1 MQDPHSVAPL
11 ALTEVGVVA
20 GEASGDLLA
29 ASLLSAVRQ
38 RWPELRACGIG
49 GPHMAAEGFEALW
62 PSEKLSVFGYIDALK
77 VYRELSSIRNRL
89 AERWTAK
96 PPALFMGVD
105 APDFNFGLEKRLHE
119 AGVKTLHVVCP
130 SFWAWR
136 PNRVNTLKASADHV
150 LCLFPFEPALLAPH
164 GIEATFIGHPLASQ
178 IPEQPD
184 RAGARAGLGYSEQ
197 EVLVAVMPGSRRS
210 EIQHIAPVFLGAV
223 HLLLAQRP
231 ALRFAIPTVPSRHAQ
246 VLALVEGAGL
256 TGKIEVIP
264 NASHRVLAAADVALM
279 ASGTATLEAALFK
292 CPMVIAYKLG
302 RVSWWT
308 LRHMHLQPWVG
319 LPNILAQDFIVPEL
333 LQDAAQPQALA
344 QQTLDWLDHPERIAA
359 VKHKFQAI
367 HHSLKQD
374 TAARALDVIQELLYG
389 AH

>member
-1 MQDPHSVAPL
+1 M
-11 ALTEVGVVA
+11 VA

-29 ASLLSAVRQ
+29 ASLLGAMKQ
-38 RWPELRACGIG
+38 RWPGLQVCGIG
-49 GPHMAAEGFEALW
+49 GPHMVAEGFEALW

-89 AERWTAK
+89 AERWIAK
-96 PPALFMGVD
+96 RPALFIGVD

-136 PNRVNTLKASADHV
+136 PHRVKTLKACADHV

-164 GIEATFIGHPLASQ
+164 GIDATFIGHPLASE

-184 RAGARAGLGYSEQ
+184 RAAARARLGYSEQ

-210 EIQHIAPVFLGAV
+210 EIQHIAPAFLGAV
-223 HLLLAQRP
+223 QLLLAQRP
-231 ALRFAIPTVPSRHAQ
+231 TLRFAIPTVPARHAQ
-246 VLALVEGAGL
+246 VLALVDNAGL
-256 TGKIEVIP
+256 SGKVEVVQ
-264 NASHRVLAAADVALM
+264 NASHPVLAAADVALM

-302 RVSWWT
+302 RLSWWT
-308 LRHMHLQPWVG
+308 LRHLHLQPWVG

-344 QQTLDWLDHPERIAA
+344 QQTLDWLDQPDRIAA
-359 VKHKFQAI
+359 VKRRFQDI
-367 HHSLKQD
+367 HLSLKQD
-374 TAARALDVIQELLYG
+374 TAARALQVIQDLM
-389 AH
+389 HVPH